1 MDSREGYRS
10 KSEMTIGYD
19 ISGQVVIGFNKGNY
33 FNNTIM
39 VESPKNV
46 NIISKN
52 TKMSVALVQNHIKT
66 VMES

>member
-1 MDSREGYRS
+1 
-10 KSEMTIGYD
+10 
-19 ISGQVVIGFNKGNY
+19 
-33 FNNTIM
+33 M